1 MAIDSPGS
9 KSEILKLAAEYLEN
23 DNPGKAVKLLENA
36 GISENDA
43 EIQHMLAVAYAE
55 RKWGKKAIAQY
66 TKCLSAD
73 KLSPSLIQDFSEFML
88 DSGEHKELK
97 NTLLDLLEKHGSDLE
112 AAAMCI
118 AMLYSMLGDCLQN
131 KTETDFTP
139 DFLKE
144 YLEKNPKAAEKTFF
158 ASIIRYLAGTPND
171 ISITPVTDR
180 LIRIMADSIPSVI
193 SDMTFQKAV
202 ADFELS
208 LILYAN
214 MVDPLTILGM
224 RTAKLK
230 FADPKKDDTD
240 NLKYLVFDAKMTVV
254 DTLRVKPIDLS
265 GFAASFPYIWSLIS
279 GFVNGAVNAK
289 DLKQFTRN
297 EIYSELRGA
306 SPRLTDIFRRNL
318 SPDGFAALSSFLNT
332 PQKNAKPVTAKR
344 NINKNQAVS
353 SKIAPNAPC
362 PCGSGKKY
370 KKCCGL
376 K

>member
-23 DNPGKAVKLLENA
+23 DNPGKAVKLLENTE
-36 GISENDA
+36 ISEDA

-97 NTLLDLLEKHGSDLE
+97 NTLLDLLEKHGSDRE

-144 YLEKNPKAAEKTFF
+144 YLEKNPKAAGKTFF
-158 ASIIRYLAGTPND
+158 ASIIRYLSGTPND

-254 DTLRVKPIDLS
+254 DTIRVKPLDPS
-265 GFAASFPYIWSLIS
+265 RFAASFPY
-279 GFVNGAVNAK
+279 
-289 DLKQFTRN
+289 
-297 EIYSELRGA
+297 
-306 SPRLTDIFRRNL
+306 
-318 SPDGFAALSSFLNT
+318 
-332 PQKNAKPVTAKR
+332 
-344 NINKNQAVS
+344 
-353 SKIAPNAPC
+353 
-362 PCGSGKKY
+362 
-370 KKCCGL
+370 
-376 K
+376 